1 MIGILIA
8 TGGVNMERAKL
19 LRLGGYAAGV
29 VLMVFGVG
37 TIAIGIVG
45 KNTVEDELSQEK
57 IVGSPDMS
65 PEGIAPGIEEAK
77 LTVDAPDCDVAEEP
91 ITTGSEARCF
101 AKYMRIHALESSGG
115 LTYAE
120 MGRFVSEADPSN
132 PAGTNDEAAALK
144 DESGK
149 PVSNAARNTWVTE
162 TALSTALN
170 MSYMATGVAVF
181 SIVVGVALILAG
193 VGFLLLAHPTAEPS
207 VPASCPCKA
216 ASMRTATPS
225 AAASAS
231 TSGRSLRLRMLQ
243 IAPPRSKTAII
254 GGTASSAP
262 RYASERGQSALDP
275 LHSAL
280 SPIKAPIPVTPNT
293 IHAATTAAM
302 ISTAL
307 RMI

>member
-37 TIAIGIVG
+37 TIAIGIAG

-120 MGRFVSEADPSN
+120 MGRFVSADDPTN
-132 PAGTNDEAAALK
+132 PAGTSDEAAALK

-162 TALSTALN
+162 TALATALN
-170 MSYMATGVAVF
+170 VSYLATGVAVF

-193 VGFLLLAHPTAEPS
+193 VGFLLLAYAVFRGASPEAKPT
-207 VPASCPCKA
+207 
-216 ASMRTATPS
+216 
-225 AAASAS
+225 
-231 TSGRSLRLRMLQ
+231 
-243 IAPPRSKTAII
+243 
-254 GGTASSAP
+254 
-262 RYASERGQSALDP
+262 
-275 LHSAL
+275 
-280 SPIKAPIPVTPNT
+280 
-293 IHAATTAAM
+293 
-302 ISTAL
+302 
-307 RMI
+307 